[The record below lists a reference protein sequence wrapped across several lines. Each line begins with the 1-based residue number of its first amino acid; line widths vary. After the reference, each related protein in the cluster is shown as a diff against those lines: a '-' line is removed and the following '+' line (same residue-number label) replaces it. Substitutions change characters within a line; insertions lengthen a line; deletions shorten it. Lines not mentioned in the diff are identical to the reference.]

1 MSSEESK
8 GIIPLYEGEFLTEHG
23 EIKVEQIE
31 DEDKTSV
38 RIIRDEEYT
47 PSSKISEEE
56 GYLSDQPLDI
66 VPIATTSTSSSTAST
81 SSISESE
88 EIKVKKERSDDD
100 APIFIKKEK
109 EGDKGKTMEEP
120 IEIFDDEEII
130 ESKDFRNVQHK
141 WDEKRI
147 DVTRINEFLGIF
159 MEKIVGKT
167 EDNFMNQF
175 GYLCHIS
182 KNNGV
187 VYPKI
192 AEKLLNILFTDDS
205 RFNATENMLYRMM
218 IFSLVQDFRYSDF
231 KYISNIHPHVFMTNY
246 SNIVTKNQEMWY
258 LSFKALI
265 SSEDIIES
273 DNYIFIQFVSDYILF
288 VIQCINHLIINRKVN
303 THHVTERYIMECIFS
318 VVKLMIFPNVGS
330 QYTSCSMY
338 DFIKTRDFEME
349 FMGRNVWLRQAWSL
363 FLSVVYTESKLK
375 IYPKKDGGEGKVTY
389 KDLLL
394 AYQATTAYFD
404 ANIVSKRDKIE
415 KMYKSKTILAKIV
428 NEYENIIGVMNMALY
443 CFKIYTIFKQNHD
456 YDIYHRITHASW
468 LWPRYRAD
476 IEQCEISENL
486 KTTIN
491 ALNWKTLYED
501 SKHLHSFR
509 ATRTF
514 ATPLP
519 DKYWKA
525 YDPQDVAA
533 CVRSDSILSQTCM
546 KVADCFGLYESY
558 NADLLKPQEKV
569 NDMRELLYIKVSEL
583 KKLVA
588 SEKER
593 YLKFVSNG
601 DIPDFD
607 SRRKIFE
614 LMENDND
621 ETVNHLKWIK
631 INMDNPKSVFIKL
644 DHDVVESQV
653 SEDIKLTKYDKINK
667 TQVKRMIA
675 IDQLKTDIKVA
686 QSLLRYFEQLFDTYF
701 VEARDF
707 F

>member
-1 MSSEESK
+1 MSSEEPK
-8 GIIPLYEGEFLTEHG
+8 GIIPLYEGEFLNEHG
-23 EIKVEQIE
+23 EIKVEQVE
-31 DEDKTSV
+31 DEEKTSV
-38 RIIRDEEYT
+38 KVIRDEEYT
-47 PSSKISEEE
+47 PSSIISEEE

-66 VPIATTSTSSSTAST
+66 VPISTSSTSSTT

-88 EIKVKKERSDDD
+88 EIKVKTERSEDE
-100 APIFIKKEK
+100 PIFIKKEK
-109 EGDKGKTMEEP
+109 ESEKGRTADQP

-130 ESKDFRNVQHK
+130 ESKDFRNVHHK
-141 WDEKRI
+141 WDEKKI
-147 DVTRINEFLGIF
+147 DMTRISEFLGIF
-159 MEKIVGKT
+159 MEKIVGNVT
-167 EDNFMNQF
+167 DNFMNQF
-175 GYLCHIS
+175 GSLCHIS

-187 VYPKI
+187 IYPKI
-192 AEKLLNILFTDDS
+192 AEKLLNILFSDDS

-218 IFSLVQDFRYSDF
+218 IFSLLQDFRYSDF
-231 KYISNIHPHVFMTNY
+231 KYISKLHAHIFMVNY
-246 SNIVTKNQEMWY
+246 NNIVTKKHEIWY
-258 LSFKALI
+258 VPFKALI
-265 SSEDIIES
+265 SSEEILES
-273 DNYIFIQFVSDYILF
+273 DNYIFIQFVSDYLLF

-303 THHVTERYIMECIFS
+303 THHVTERYVMECIFS
-318 VVKLMIFPNVGS
+318 VVKMMIFPNIGS
-330 QYTSCSMY
+330 QSTSCSMY
-338 DFIKTRDFEME
+338 DFIKSRDFEME
-349 FMGRNVWLRQAWSL
+349 FLGRNVWLRQAWSL

-375 IYPKKDGGEGKVTY
+375 IYPKKDGGEGKITY

-394 AYQATTAYFD
+394 SYQATTAYFD
-404 ANIVSKRDKIE
+404 ANIVSRRDKIE
-415 KMYKSKTILAKIV
+415 KMYKSKTILSKIV
-428 NEYENIIGVMNMALY
+428 NEYENVIGVMNMVLY
-443 CFKIYTIFKQNHD
+443 CFKIYMIFKQNQD
-456 YDIYHRITHASW
+456 YDVYHRITHAAW
-468 LWPRYRAD
+468 MWPRFRAD

-491 ALNWKTLYED
+491 ALNWKSLYED

-519 DKYWKA
+519 EKYWRA

-533 CVRSDSILSQTCM
+533 SVRSDSILNQTCM

-558 NADLLKPQEKV
+558 NADLLIPQEKV
-569 NDMRELLYIKVSEL
+569 NNMRELLYIKVSEL
-583 KKLVA
+583 RKLVA

-593 YLKFVSNG
+593 YIKFSSND

-621 ETVNHLKWIK
+621 DTVNNLKWIK

-653 SEDIKLTKYDKINK
+653 SENIKLIKYDKINK
-667 TQVKRMIA
+667 MQIKRMIA

-686 QSLLRYFEQLFDTYF
+686 QSLLRYFEQLFDAYF